1 MFVRHEMGLVKLLV
15 VGRAA
20 RATKVPA
27 PYSSTRKER
36 AARLTFQFIRV
47 HLCNL
52 WLNSY

>member
-20 RATKVPA
+20 RP
-27 PYSSTRKER
+27 
-36 AARLTFQFIRV
+36 TFQFIRV